1 MALDREF
8 FGALADV
15 VFGNPFTPRRDQLI
29 VRLAPGAPA
38 GDLISDREAL
48 ARVVRPKLEPLLG
61 QGRAGFA
68 RLSAEDQQMVVPALL
83 YVGYHR
89 AVPHLDALIE
99 KQDKSS
105 SPLSVPFGEDIIGG
119 LVQSGFDEE
128 RATRYFALYYQL
140 RRGFYFIYRSLAGRS
155 ESMRRV
161 REALWNNIFTHDMR
175 GFEAAL
181 WNRME
186 DFSTLLLGETGTGK
200 GNAAGAIGRSAF
212 IDYLP
217 HERRFAASFRDTFLA
232 INLSQYS
239 EQLIESELFGH
250 RKGAFTGAIDH
261 HQGVFERCS
270 RHGALFLDEIGEV
283 STQTQ
288 IKLLQVLQDRT
299 FTPVGGRGE
308 LRFSGRVIAAT
319 NRSLGALRR
328 DGRFRDDFFYRL
340 CSDVIEM
347 PPLRRRLAESPGE
360 LEELVRLL
368 VGGIA
373 GSQDADLVAR
383 VLEGLHR
390 DLPRGYAWPGNVR
403 ELEQAV
409 RRVLLTGRYGG
420 ELAAA
425 ADPDQALADKLRAGE
440 LTAGELLERYSA
452 MLYRRLGSY
461 AAVAKRTG
469 LDPRTSRKYIDGA
482 RSG

>member
-15 VFGNPFTPRRDQLI
+15 VFGNPFTQRRDQLI

-48 ARVVRPKLEPLLG
+48 ARVVRPKLEPLM
-61 QGRAGFA
+61 RAGGLQG
-68 RLSAEDQQMVVPALL
+68 LSAEDREVVYPALL

-99 KQDKSS
+99 KQANKSE
-105 SPLSVPFGEDIIGG
+105 PLPVPFGEDIIGG

-140 RRGFYFIYRSLAGRS
+140 RRGFYFIHRNLPGRS
-155 ESMRRV
+155 EPMRRL

-175 GFEAAL
+175 GFEVAL
-181 WNRME
+181 WKRME

-200 GNAAGAIGRSAF
+200 NQAAAAIGRSAF
-212 IDYLP
+212 IEYLP
-217 HERRFAASFRDTFLA
+217 AERRFAASFRQTFLD
-232 INLSQYS
+232 INLSQFP
-239 EQLIESELFGH
+239 EDLIESELFGH

-261 HQGVFERCS
+261 HAGVFERCS
-270 RHGALFLDEIGEV
+270 EHGALFLDEIGEV
-283 STQTQ
+283 AIPVQ
-288 IKLLQVLQDRT
+288 IKLLQVLQERT
-299 FTPVGGRGE
+299 FTPVGGRDKQK
-308 LRFSGRVIAAT
+308 FSGRVIAAT
-319 NRSLGALRR
+319 NRSLDKLRR
-328 DGRFRDDFFYRL
+328 EGRFRDDFFYRL
-340 CSDVIEM
+340 CSDVIEV
-347 PPLRRRLAESPGE
+347 PPLRQRLAESPGE
-360 LEELVRLL
+360 LEELARFL
-368 VGGIA
+368 VARIA
-373 GSQDADLVAR
+373 GSQDGGLTDKVLVA
-383 VLEGLHR
+383 LQR
-390 DLPRGYAWPGNVR
+390 DVPREYAWPGNVR

-409 RRVLLTGRYGG
+409 RRILLTGRYLP
-420 ELAAA
+420 ETAAA
-425 ADPDQALADKLRAGE
+425 ADTDDALAEKVRAGG
-440 LTAGELLERYSA
+440 LTATELLAQYSA